1 MVDLVYNEAKF
12 QIASGTINL
21 LTDDLRVLLVTPNY
35 IPDPDHSFVSDGVET
50 SPINF
55 ELDGTGYVAGFDS
68 DDRQALLNR
77 SVVKDEDVDRA
88 RLFADN
94 IIWNP
99 ISAGAAGAAIIFKS
113 VTADTDSPMIA
124 YIQSGGF
131 PLTTDG
137 GELQL
142 RFNSTSG
149 VLTLS

>member
-1 MVDLVYNEAKF
+1 MVDLVFNEAKF

-21 LTDDLRVLLVTPNY
+21 LTDDIRVMLVTNNY
-35 IPDPDHSFVSDGVET
+35 IPDPDHSFVNDGAET

-55 ELDGTGYVAGFDS
+55 EATGTGYTPGFGEDG
-68 DDRQALLNR
+68 RMVLANR
-77 SVVKDEDVDRA
+77 SVTKDENTDRA

-99 ISAGAAGAAIIFKS
+99 ISAGVIGAAIIFKA
-113 VTADTDSPMIA
+113 VTSDTDSPMIA

-149 VLTLS
+149 VLTIS